1 MYMTKIRVMDEIL
14 ANKIAAGEVVERI
27 VSIVKE
33 LVENSIDAGSDEIK
47 IELVE
52 AGLREIKITDNG
64 IGMDNIDAHNAF
76 LRHATSKIY
85 SDDDLFNINSL
96 GFRGEALP
104 SIASISDVELRTCY
118 KDNEVGT
125 YIHIKGG
132 KIIDEGNSD
141 GRIGTSFKI
150 TNLIYNTPA
159 RLKHLASSYS
169 ELSNVIDYVNKI
181 ALSYP
186 YIKFRLVNDNR
197 ELLNTDGTGN
207 LLKVIKNIYGID
219 VVKRMIKIDG
229 SNDDYSIFGYIS
241 LPEVT
246 RSNKNNMTTIV
257 NGRVVKNSTLYKS
270 INESYSNYKED
281 TRYPICV
288 LIIETDP
295 SLLDVNIH
303 PSKLDIKFSN
313 FDELNKLIKNTIDNA
328 LRDKLLIPS
337 ITAKEVTPSKKYEN
351 LRIDIDR
358 SNLIKEEYNNKLND
372 LINFRNVDSNNDN
385 NLIDNDIDIVI
396 NSTRNVINSDVN
408 NIEDDIRNDD
418 IVNSDSVL
426 DLIDDINEDSL
437 VKKIDDDSKK
447 LPELYPVGL
456 LHGTYIVCENELG
469 IYLIDQHAAKERVN
483 YEKVSYE
490 LSHPSGNTISPLVPI
505 VIELPMNEYLILKD
519 NMQILD
525 NLNILIEEFGAS
537 SFRVISHPTW
547 FIKGKEV
554 DIVKQIIELI
564 LIKEKDF
571 SLEKFNDN
579 LAKMVSC
586 KMSIKA
592 NTYIDKPSM
601 ESLIND
607 LRKCKNPYN
616 CPHGRPSIIHFSI
629 YELEKM
635 FKRSI

>member
-1 MYMTKIRVMDEIL
+1 MSKIKVMDEIL

-52 AGLREIKITDNG
+52 SGLREIKITDNG
-64 IGMDNIDAHNAF
+64 IGMDNNDAHMAF

-85 SDDDLFNINSL
+85 NDDDLFNINSL
-96 GFRGEALP
+96 GFRGEAIP
-104 SIASISDVELRTCY
+104 SIAAVSDVELRTCH

-125 YIHIKGG
+125 YIHVKGG
-132 KIIDEGNSD
+132 KIIEEDLSD
-141 GRIGTSFKI
+141 GRVGTCFKI
-150 TNLIYNTPA
+150 TNLFYNTPA
-159 RLKHLASSYS
+159 RLKHLSSSYS
-169 ELSNVIDYVNKI
+169 ELSHVVEYVNKI

-186 YIKFRLVNDNR
+186 NIKFRLVNDDK
-197 ELLNTDGTGN
+197 ELLNTDGSGN
-207 LLKVIKNIYGID
+207 ILKVIKNIYGLD
-219 VVKRMIKIDG
+219 VTKRMIEVEG
-229 SNDDYSIFGYIS
+229 CNEDYNVYGYIS

-246 RSNKNNMTTIV
+246 RSNRNHMTTIV

-270 INESYSNYKED
+270 INDAYSNYKED
-281 TRYPICV
+281 TRYPVCV

-313 FDELNKLIKNTIDNA
+313 FDELNNLIKIMIDKA
-328 LRDKLLIPS
+328 LRDKMLIPS
-337 ITAKEVTPSKKYEN
+337 ISVSNEINNTNKYEN
-351 LRIDIDR
+351 LSIDIDR
-358 SNLIKEEYNNKLND
+358 NNLIKEDNLVYKNKLED
-372 LINFRNVDSNNDN
+372 LVNFKNE
-385 NLIDNDIDIVI
+385 DISLDM
-396 NSTRNVINSDVN
+396 D
-408 NIEDDIRNDD
+408 E
-418 IVNSDSVL
+418 VL
-426 DLIDDINEDSL
+426 DKDTSEVVTVESED
-437 VKKIDDDSKK
+437 KK

-456 LHGTYIVCENELG
+456 LLGTYIVCENEYG
-469 IYLIDQHAAKERVN
+469 IYLIDQHAAKERIN
-483 YEKVSYE
+483 YEKMSYV
-490 LSHPSGNTISPLVPI
+490 LSHPGDNMISPLIPI
-505 VIELPMNEYLILKD
+505 VIEMPMNEYLILKE
-519 NMQILD
+519 NMDILD
-525 NLNILIEEFGAS
+525 RLNITIEEFGAS
-537 SFRVISHPTW
+537 SFRVVSHPTW
-547 FIKGKEV
+547 FINGKEE
-554 DIVKQIIELI
+554 DIVRQIIDLI
-564 LIKEKDF
+564 LTKEKNF

-616 CPHGRPSIIHFSI
+616 CPHGRPSIIHFSK

>member
-1 MYMTKIRVMDEIL
+1 MSKIKVMDEIL
-14 ANKIAAGEVVERI
+14 SNKIAAGEVVERI

-52 AGLREIKITDNG
+52 SGLREIKITDNG
-64 IGMDNIDAHNAF
+64 IGMDSVDAHMAF

-85 SDDDLFNINSL
+85 NDDDLFNINSL
-96 GFRGEALP
+96 GFRGEAIP
-104 SIASISDVELRTCY
+104 SISSVSEVELRTCH

-125 YIHIKGG
+125 YIHVKGG
-132 KIIDEGNSD
+132 KVLEEDLSD

-150 TNLIYNTPA
+150 TNLFYNTPA
-159 RLKHLASSYS
+159 RLKHLSSS
-169 ELSNVIDYVNKI
+169 NAELSHVIDYLNKI

-186 YIKFRLVNDNR
+186 NIKFKLVNDGR
-197 ELLNTDGTGN
+197 ELLNTDGSGII
-207 LLKVIKNIYGID
+207 LKVIKNIYGID
-219 VVKRMIKIDG
+219 VTKRMIEVEG
-229 SNDDYSIFGYIS
+229 CNEDYNIYGYIS

-246 RSNKNNMTTIV
+246 RANRNHMTTIV

-270 INESYSNYKED
+270 INDAYSNYKED
-281 TRYPICV
+281 SRYPVCV

-313 FDELNKLIKNTIDNA
+313 FDDLNNLIKDMIDKA

-337 ITAKEVTPSKKYEN
+337 ISVSDVPVSKKYEN
-351 LRIDIDR
+351 LTIDIDR
-358 SNLIKEEYNNKLND
+358 NNMVKENNIEYNNKLEN
-372 LINFRNVDSNNDN
+372 LINFRNEEISLELEEILVEEKNG
-385 NLIDNDIDIVI
+385 VI
-396 NSTRNVINSDVN
+396 QL
-408 NIEDDIRNDD
+408 ED
-418 IVNSDSVL
+418 
-426 DLIDDINEDSL
+426 E
-437 VKKIDDDSKK
+437 SKK

-469 IYLIDQHAAKERVN
+469 IYLIDQHAAKERIN
-483 YEKVSYE
+483 YENISYV
-490 LSHPSGNTISPLVPI
+490 LSHPNDNTISPLVPI
-505 VIELPMNEYLILKD
+505 VIELPMNEYLILKENID
-519 NMQILD
+519 ILD
-525 NLNILIEEFGAS
+525 KLNITIEEFGTS
-537 SFRVISHPTW
+537 SFRVLSHPTW
-547 FIKGKEV
+547 FINGKEE
-554 DIVKQIIELI
+554 DIVRQIVELI
-564 LIKEKDF
+564 LVKEKNF

-592 NTYIDKPSM
+592 NTYVDKASM

>member
-1 MYMTKIRVMDEIL
+1 MSKIRVMDEIL

-52 AGLREIKITDNG
+52 SGLREIKITDNG
-64 IGMDNIDAHNAF
+64 IGMDNTDAKNAF

-85 SDDDLFNINSL
+85 NDDDLFNICSL

-104 SIASISDVELRTCY
+104 SIASVSEVELRTCH

-132 KIIDEGNSD
+132 KIIEEDNSD

-150 TNLIYNTPA
+150 TNLFYNTPA

-169 ELSNVIDYVNKI
+169 ELSNVVDYVNKI

-186 YIKFRLVNDNR
+186 DIKFRLVNDGK
-197 ELLNTDGTGN
+197 ELLNTDGSGN
-207 LLKVIKNIYGID
+207 ILKVIKNIYGLD
-219 VVKRMIKIDG
+219 VTKRMIEVTG
-229 SNDDYSIFGYIS
+229 SNDDYSIHGYIS

-246 RSNKNNMTTIV
+246 RSNRNNMTTIV
-257 NGRVVKNSTLYKS
+257 NGRVVKNSTLYRS
-270 INESYSNYKED
+270 INDAYSNYKED
-281 TRYPICV
+281 TRYPVCV
-288 LIIETDP
+288 LIIDTDP
-295 SLLDVNIH
+295 RLLDVNIH

-313 FDELNKLIKNTIDNA
+313 FEELNNLIKDIIGNA
-328 LRDKLLIPS
+328 LRNKMLIPS
-337 ITAKEVTPSKKYEN
+337 ISVSESVPSKKYKN
-351 LRIDIDR
+351 LTIDIDR
-358 SNLIKEEYNNKLND
+358 NNIVKEDNIEYKNKLED
-372 LINFRNVDSNNDN
+372 LINFKNIDSNND
-385 NLIDNDIDIVI
+385 
-396 NSTRNVINSDVN
+396 
-408 NIEDDIRNDD
+408 
-418 IVNSDSVL
+418 L
-426 DLIDDINEDSL
+426 DLIENTESIDEEEESL
-437 VKKIDDDSKK
+437 VKEIVDDSKK

-456 LHGTYIVCENELG
+456 LHGTYIVCENEKG
-469 IYLIDQHAAKERVN
+469 IYLIDQHAAKERIN
-483 YEKVSYE
+483 YEKISYV
-490 LSHPSGNTISPLVPI
+490 LSHPGGNTISPIVPI
-505 VIELPMNEYLILKD
+505 VIELPMNEYLVLKE
-519 NMQILD
+519 NMDILD
-525 NLNILIEEFGAS
+525 KLNITIEEFGAT
-537 SFRVISHPTW
+537 SFRVVSHPTW
-547 FIKGKEV
+547 FISGKEEE
-554 DIVKQIIELI
+554 IVKQIIEMI
-564 LIKEKDF
+564 LIKEKNF

-607 LRKCKNPYN
+607 LRKCNNPFN

>member
-1 MYMTKIRVMDEIL
+1 MSKIKVMDEIL
-14 ANKIAAGEVVERI
+14 ANKIAAGEVVEKI

-33 LVENSIDAGSDEIK
+33 LVENSIDADSDEIK

-52 AGLREIKITDNG
+52 SGLREIKVTDNG
-64 IGMDNIDAHNAF
+64 IGMDNSDAHNAF

-85 SDDDLFNINSL
+85 NDDDLFNICSL

-104 SIASISDVELRTCY
+104 SIAAVSSVELKTCSKDSDV
-118 KDNEVGT
+118 GT
-125 YIHIKGG
+125 FIHIKGG
-132 KIIDEGNSD
+132 HILEEYSSD
-141 GRIGTSFKI
+141 GRVGTSFRI
-150 TNLIYNTPA
+150 TNLFYNTPA
-159 RLKHLASSYS
+159 RLKHLSSSYA
-169 ELSNVIDYVNKI
+169 ELSNVVDYVNKI

-186 YIKFRLVNDNR
+186 NIKFKLVNDGK
-197 ELLNTDGTGN
+197 ELLNTDGSGN
-207 LLKVIKNIYGID
+207 LLKVIKNIYGLD
-219 VVKRMIKIDG
+219 VAKRMVKVDM
-229 SNDDYSIFGYIS
+229 SNDDYSVSGYIS

-246 RSNKNNMTTIV
+246 RSSKNNMTTIV

-270 INESYSNYKED
+270 INEAYSNYKED
-281 TRYPICV
+281 IRYPICV
-288 LIIETDP
+288 LIIDTDP
-295 SLLDVNIH
+295 RLLDVNIH

-313 FDELNKLIKNTIDNA
+313 FDNLNSLIKNMIDSS
-328 LRDKLLIPS
+328 LRNKILIPN
-337 ITAKEVTPSKKYEN
+337 IKKDIDIPIVKYEN
-351 LRIDIDR
+351 LVIDIDR
-358 SNLIKEEYNNKLND
+358 NSMVKESDTSYKSKLDD
-372 LINFRNVDSNNDN
+372 LINFRDNDN
-385 NLIDNDIDIVI
+385 EIEEELVEDNDSEVVEVE
-396 NSTRNVINSDVN
+396 S
-408 NIEDDIRNDD
+408 EDR
-418 IVNSDSVL
+418 
-426 DLIDDINEDSL
+426 
-437 VKKIDDDSKK
+437 K

-456 LHGTYIVCENELG
+456 LLGTYIVCENELG

-490 LSHPSGNTISPLVPI
+490 LSHPNGNTISPLVPI
-505 VIELPMNEYLILKD
+505 VIELPMNEYLIIKENID
-519 NMQILD
+519 ILD
-525 NLNILIEEFGAS
+525 KLNIKIEEFGTS

-547 FIKGKEV
+547 FISGREV
-554 DIVKQIIELI
+554 DIVKQIVELI
-564 LIKEKDF
+564 LVKEKDF

-607 LRKCKNPYN
+607 LRKCRNPYN